1 MFQAFEPLSTDVVV
15 DEPNK
20 ESVTVV

>member
-1 MFQAFEPLSTDVVV
+1 MFQAFEPLSKDVVV